1 MITRELLSVN
11 MRGAEFSPAE
21 AERRTGLAFVRKNE
35 PGGFTERGRYRRE
48 PAPFG
53 AASLDVPDETPD
65 RAKLSELLDSVLPH
79 ADTLRQLG
87 VESMTVYVG
96 YFWRDQCN
104 LAFEPEELSQL
115 AALGVPFW
123 ISCYEDSDE

>member
-1 MITRELLSVN
+1 MSGT
-11 MRGAEFSPAE
+11 AFSPAE
-21 AERRTGLAFVRKNE
+21 AERRTGLPFVRKNE
-35 PGGFTERGRYRRE
+35 PGGFTERGRYKHE

-53 AASLDVPDETPD
+53 GASLDAPDETPD
-65 RAKLSELLDSVLPH
+65 EEKLSRLLDTVLPH

-87 VESMTVYVG
+87 VEEMVIYVG

-104 LAFEPEELSQL
+104 LSFQPEELAQL

-123 ISCYEDSDE
+123 ISCYEDSEE

>member
-1 MITRELLSVN
+1 VLTRELLSVN

-21 AERRTGLAFVRKNE
+21 AERRTGLPLVDKNE
-35 PGGFTERGRYRRE
+35 PGEFTKYGRHRRE

-53 AASLDVPDETPD
+53 AAKLHVADEAPTE
-65 RAKLSELLDSVLPH
+65 RKLADLLDTVLPH

-104 LAFEPEELSQL
+104 LAFEPSELSRL

-123 ISCYEDSDE
+123 ISCYEESDE

>member
-1 MITRELLSVN
+1 MLTRELLSVN
-11 MRGAEFSPAE
+11 MSGTAFSPAE
-21 AERRTGLAFVRKNE
+21 AERRTGLTFARKNE
-35 PGGFTERGRYRRE
+35 PGGFTERGRYEHE

-53 AASLDVPDETPD
+53 SASLNVLDETPD
-65 RAKLSELLDSVLPH
+65 EGKLSRLLDVVLSH
-79 ADTLRQLG
+79 TDTLRQLG
-87 VESMTVYVG
+87 VEEMYVYVG

-104 LAFEPEELSQL
+104 LSLEPEELGRL